1 MNNKGYYDI
10 TDSINESIKNLRN
23 KGDEIENNIIQIIKN
38 DNKSNTNKI
47 MDKINFIY
55 NYIDAKKDE
64 ERYQLEKI
72 NNQKSKEFRLIK
84 SWINSTLDTRA
95 SIELQLIYKKSRDGD
110 TISDFH
116 YYCDGKGKTVTII
129 ETKEGLKFGGFKND
143 SWDTKGYKKNNKDFV
158 FSLTRKAYYPHNNNG
173 DSTIGTNDYIC
184 FGSFPDGA
192 DISFRK
198 TMNIGYNGN
207 CSFQT
212 NQDLNMKKG
221 YFEAKEVEVYKAI
234 Y

>member
-1 MNNKGYYDI
+1 
-10 TDSINESIKNLRN
+10 
-23 KGDEIENNIIQIIKN
+23 
-38 DNKSNTNKI
+38 

-55 NYIDAKKDE
+55 KYIDAKQNE
-64 ERYQLEKI
+64 ERDQVEKI

-110 TISDFH
+110 TINDFH

-143 SWDTKGYKKNNKDFV
+143 SWDTKGWKKNNKDFV
-158 FSLTRKAYYPHNNNG
+158 FSLTRKTKYSHNNNG
-173 DSTIGTNDYIC
+173 DSTKSDNDYIC
-184 FGSFPDGA
+184 FGNSSDNS
-192 DISFRK
+192 DIRFYR

-212 NQDLNMKKG
+212 IQDLNMKKG
-221 YFEAKEVEVYKAI
+221 YFEAKEIEVYKAI

>member
-10 TDSINESIKNLRN
+10 NVSINDSIKNLNN
-23 KGDEIENNIIQIIKN
+23 KSDEIEKNIIQKIKN
-38 DNKSNTNKI
+38 NNKSNKNKI
-47 MDKINFIY
+47 IEKINFIY
-55 NYIDAKKDE
+55 KYIDAKQNE
-64 ERYQLEKI
+64 ERGQEEKI

-84 SWINSTLDTRA
+84 SWINSTLDTQA

-110 TISDFH
+110 TIGDFH
-116 YYCDGKGKTVTII
+116 QYCDGKGKTVTII

-143 SWDTKGYKKNNKDFV
+143 SWDTKDWKKNNKDFV
-158 FSLTRKAYYPHNNNG
+158 FSLTRKTKYSHNGG
-173 DSTIGTNDYIC
+173 DSTYSNNDYIC
-184 FGSFPDGA
+184 FGNTTDSA

-212 NQDLNMKKG
+212 FQDLNMKKG
-221 YFEAKEVEVYKAI
+221 YFEAKEIEVYKAI